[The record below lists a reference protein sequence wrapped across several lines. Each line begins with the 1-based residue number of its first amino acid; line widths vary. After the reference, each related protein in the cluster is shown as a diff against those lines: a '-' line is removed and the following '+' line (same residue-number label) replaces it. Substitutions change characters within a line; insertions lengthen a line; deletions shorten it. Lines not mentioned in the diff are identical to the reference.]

1 MAIYTVHLPPDAATP
16 EAVAEKAVFVK
27 EGFSFFGFLFT
38 GLWLLS
44 KRLWLMTA
52 IYAGVVVLTTA
63 AFTLLELPRPA
74 LGFITAL
81 FGLLIGLEGHE
92 WQRRKYEKLGW
103 VHAGTVSGPSLEECE
118 RRFFKNWTASQ
129 GVQRPTLPS
138 PPSGM
143 PPGAAAAPQGV
154 LGIFPSAR
162 GQA

>member
-1 MAIYTVHLPPDAATP
+1 MAIYTIHLPPDAATP

-27 EGFSFFGFLFT
+27 EGFSFFGFAFT

-52 IYAGVVVLTTA
+52 IYAGVVVLVTA
-63 AFTLLELPRPA
+63 AFTLFELPQPA
-74 LGFITAL
+74 LGFITIL
-81 FGLLIGLEGHE
+81 IGLLIGLEGHE
-92 WQRRKYEKLGW
+92 WQRRKYERLGW

-129 GVQRPTLPS
+129 GAQRPTMPS
-138 PPSGM
+138 SPASM
-143 PPGAAAAPQGV
+143 ATGATAAPQAV